1 MEQRRQL
8 TCPKRVERWGVWE
21 MSMKGP
27 SGGNPFTEQ
36 HVDAEFTCAS
46 EHVTVSG
53 FYDGD
58 GVYRVRF
65 MPSFEGKYTW
75 RVEGTFADA
84 PAEGRFL
91 ATAPSEGNHG
101 PVRVANT

>member
-8 TCPKRVERWGVWE
+8 TCPERVERWGVWD

-36 HVDAEFTCAS
+36 RVDAEFTCAS

-65 MPSFEGKYTW
+65 MPSFEGEYTYTV
-75 RVEGTFADA
+75 RSSFAQ
-84 PAEGRFL
+84 PCSGVL
-91 ATAPSEGNHG
+91 TVTAAGEGNHG
-101 PVRVANT
+101 VVRVANT